1 MKHRTVTTTAEYYN
15 DIPGRFKAQAKEV
28 LQAWAKDFVAEDNV
42 MSFDQYLTEIVP
54 HFYECWRIII
64 NRQIA
69 RSLFI
74 AAIQKV
80 APDYNLESVV

>member
-1 MKHRTVTTTAEYYN
+1 MKHRKVETTSEYHSA
-15 DIPGRFKAQAKEV
+15 IPGRFKAQAKEV
-28 LQAWAKDFVAEDNV
+28 LQAWAKDFVAEGNV

-69 RSLFI
+69 KNLFI

-80 APDYNLESVV
+80 APDYNLESLA